1 MILTLIE
8 ISWVKKNSCVVYP
21 LKGWKRCRSQQ
32 RADNPVLTCQR
43 ILYKSCFTKEEE
55 KNRCKLA
62 QWRAPLLLFHPQKI
76 WSFLRAAKPV
86 SGVCGKQGRESHRA
100 AAAPLAVVYVLR
112 STSARVNQL
121 VLETQGEQTE
131 WQFEHHQKTPKWKF
145 SETKMWCLLNG
156 TWSPFS
162 LCFWP

>member
-8 ISWVKKNSCVVYP
+8 ISWVKKNCCVVYP

-62 QWRAPLLLFHPQKI
+62 QWRAPLLLFHPHPKNLEFSQ
-76 WSFLRAAKPV
+76 SA
-86 SGVCGKQGRESHRA
+86 GVCGKQGRESHRERQRSF
-100 AAAPLAVVYVLR
+100 AAPLAGAAVETRAHDLISWYSR
-112 STSARVNQL
+112 PKVNRL
-121 VLETQGEQTE
+121 NDSLNITKKS
-131 WQFEHHQKTPKWKF
+131 KTV
-145 SETKMWCLLNG
+145 TN
-156 TWSPFS
+156 
-162 LCFWP
+162 